1 MSNKLITYLVQG
13 NFFRH
18 GFDFFDRRLK
28 VDSAIG
34 WLTRKIYYGKPKKI
48 KNNRIF
54 VMSYDKD
61 FSCNPRYIVEELL
74 RQHKDVE
81 IYSVYDND
89 YTYSETRR
97 HYPPEVKLV
106 EFRTK
111 AMYDA
116 MATSKIWIDN
126 ALNMVWYGMPKS
138 KGQYYLNT
146 WHGSLG
152 IKRLGGNRKWMN
164 RAAKANKVTDYCIT
178 NSTFEENVFRETFW
192 KDVPFLKFGHARND
206 IFFNEERMKE
216 KRRQVLRYFD
226 IEESN
231 ASSDKEMSGGE
242 NTEKLICLYAPTF
255 RENSSKYIPLDFE
268 SLKNALEKK
277 YNREVIIIVRAHN
290 KDRAAWGF
298 KESDWLKDGSFYGD
312 MQELLP
318 GIDVGISDYSS
329 WVYDFMLTERPI
341 LLYAPDLELYDQERG
356 FYYPIDTT
364 PFPVAKTQS
373 ELEKAVLEFDE
384 SIYKA
389 DVKRFLEDKGCY
401 EDGKACE
408 RIVEELDKLM
418 AE

>member
-61 FSCNPRYIVEELL
+61 FSCNPRYIVEELI
-74 RQHKDVE
+74 RQNKDVE
-81 IYSVYDND
+81 IYSVYDNE
-89 YTYSETRR
+89 YTFAETRR

-216 KRRQVLRYFD
+216 KRRKVERYFD
-226 IEESN
+226 I
-231 ASSDKEMSGGE
+231 DGG
-242 NTEKLICLYAPTF
+242 NEKLIVLYAPTF
-255 RENSSKYIPLDFE
+255 RENSSKFVPLNFE
-268 SLKNALEKK
+268 SLKKALEKK
-277 YNREVIIIVRAHN
+277 YNKEVIIIVRAHN

-298 KESDWLKDGSFYGD
+298 EENEWLKDGSFYGD

-318 GIDVGISDYSS
+318 GIDIGISDYSS
-329 WVYDFMLTERPI
+329 WVFDFMLTNRPI
-341 LLYAPDLELYDQERG
+341 FLYTPDLELYDQERG
-356 FYYPIDTT
+356 FYYSIDTT
-364 PFPVAKTQS
+364 PFPVAKSQS
-373 ELEKAVLEFDE
+373 ELEKAITDFEEASYRTGV
-384 SIYKA
+384 KA
-389 DVKRFLEDKGCY
+389 FLDDKGCY
-401 EDGKACE
+401 EEGKACE

-418 AE
+418 SE

>member
-61 FSCNPRYIVEELL
+61 FSCNPRYIVEELI
-74 RQHKDVE
+74 RQNKDVE
-81 IYSVYDND
+81 IYSVYDNE
-89 YTYSETRR
+89 YTFAETRR

-164 RAAKANKVTDYCIT
+164 RAAKANKLTDYCIT

-216 KRRQVLRYFD
+216 KRRKVERYFD
-226 IEESN
+226 I
-231 ASSDKEMSGGE
+231 DGG
-242 NTEKLICLYAPTF
+242 NEKLIVLYAPTF
-255 RENSSKYIPLDFE
+255 RENSSKFVPLNFE
-268 SLKNALEKK
+268 SLKKALEKK
-277 YNREVIIIVRAHN
+277 YNKEVIIIVRAHN

-298 KESDWLKDGSFYGD
+298 EENEWLKDGSFYGD

-318 GIDVGISDYSS
+318 GIDIGISDYSS
-329 WVYDFMLTERPI
+329 WVFDFMLTNRPI
-341 LLYAPDLELYDQERG
+341 FLYTPDLELYDQERG
-356 FYYPIDTT
+356 FYYSIDTT
-364 PFPVAKTQS
+364 PFPVAKSQE
-373 ELEKAVLEFDE
+373 ELEKAITKFEEASYRTGV
-384 SIYKA
+384 KA
-389 DVKRFLEDKGCY
+389 FLDDKGCY

-408 RIVEELDKLM
+408 KIVEELDKLM
-418 AE
+418 SE

>member
-1 MSNKLITYLVQG
+1 M
-13 NFFRH
+13 
-18 GFDFFDRRLK
+18 
-28 VDSAIG
+28 
-34 WLTRKIYYGKPKKI
+34 
-48 KNNRIF
+48 
-54 VMSYDKD
+54 
-61 FSCNPRYIVEELL
+61 
-74 RQHKDVE
+74 
-81 IYSVYDND
+81 
-89 YTYSETRR
+89 
-97 HYPPEVKLV
+97 
-106 EFRTK
+106 
-111 AMYDA
+111 
-116 MATSKIWIDN
+116 
-126 ALNMVWYGMPKS
+126 
-138 KGQYYLNT
+138 
-146 WHGSLG
+146 
-152 IKRLGGNRKWMN
+152 
-164 RAAKANKVTDYCIT
+164 
-178 NSTFEENVFRETFW
+178 
-192 KDVPFLKFGHARND
+192 
-206 IFFNEERMKE
+206 
-216 KRRQVLRYFD
+216 
-226 IEESN
+226 
-231 ASSDKEMSGGE
+231 
-242 NTEKLICLYAPTF
+242 
-255 RENSSKYIPLDFE
+255 
-268 SLKNALEKK
+268 
-277 YNREVIIIVRAHN
+277 IIIVRAHN

>member
-18 GFDFFDRRLK
+18 GFDFFDRRIK

-34 WLTRKIYYGKPKKI
+34 WLTRKLYYGKPKKI

-61 FSCNPRYIVEELL
+61 FSCNPRYIVEELI
-74 RQHKDVE
+74 RQKKDVE
-81 IYSVYDND
+81 IISVYDNE
-89 YTYSETRR
+89 YTFAETRR

-164 RAAKANKVTDYCIT
+164 RAAKANKVTDFCIT

-216 KRRQVLRYFD
+216 KRRQVERYFD
-226 IEESN
+226 V
-231 ASSDKEMSGGE
+231 DGG
-242 NTEKLICLYAPTF
+242 NEKLLVLYAPTF
-255 RENSSKYIPLDFE
+255 RENSSKFVPLDFE
-268 SLKNALEKK
+268 SLKKALEEK
-277 YNREVIIIVRAHN
+277 YGKEVIIIVRAHN

-298 KESDWLKDGSFYGD
+298 KENEWLKDGSFYGD

-318 GIDVGISDYSS
+318 GIDIGISDYSS
-329 WVYDFMLTERPI
+329 WVFDYMLTNRPVF
-341 LLYAPDLELYDQERG
+341 LYTPDLELYDQERG
-356 FYYPIDTT
+356 FYYSIETT
-364 PFPVAKTQS
+364 PFPIAKTQD
-373 ELEKAVLEFDE
+373 ELEKAFENFDE
-384 SIYKA
+384 RAYQKGVKA
-389 DVKRFLEDKGCY
+389 FLDDKGCY

-408 RIVEELDKLM
+408 RIVEEIEKLM
-418 AE
+418 K